1 MAGLVT
7 GIIGLGLT
15 AGSMGMSF
23 ADAGKQRKAEDRAN
37 REAAKAM
44 AAARKKLEVNYI
56 DALAI
61 QKEPYELQR
70 EAMLVAGA
78 QAVEAARESERGAA
92 AGVGRIQL
100 AQQKGQAG
108 IRTAMGQEMSALD
121 RAAAAEES
129 RLRDVGVQLDLGE
142 VAGAQ
147 MAASDASQAS
157 AAAKRQGFQSLASFG
172 AQAAAMAPLF
182 TQSAGVRA
190 SNKAYRVANREGRQK
205 YMEGAGKG
213 KGFLGTSINSG
224 YRGASA
230 ALGGRQ
236 AVLNQSTYA
245 QLINNN
251 PNFESQ
257 FNQAQ
262 GKQGIKFDKK
272 SFLANPQSFINRGS
286 VEQQA
291 LFNNGLTGDVL
302 LPIEDEDDEFVVEEE
317 NNVNPGVG
325 AFGSNYGVPSMGY
338 GFMQ

>member
-15 AGSMGMSF
+15 AASTGMSF

-147 MAASDASQAS
+147 MAAADASQAAT
-157 AAAKRQGFQSLASFG
+157 AAQTQGFQSLASFG
-172 AQAAAMAPLF
+172 SQVMQAAPLYAKG
-182 TQSAGVRA
+182 AGVRQ
-190 SNKAYRVANREGRQK
+190 NNRDMRADVKTARAEYNPALNNNESFSK
-205 YMEGAGKG
+205 FTGAGGKLATQQKFIADKIIPGVNIDVFSKKG
-213 KGFLGTSINSG
+213 KNEDGTIIG
-224 YRGASA
+224 YD
-230 ALGGRQ
+230 
-236 AVLNQSTYA
+236 
-245 QLINNN
+245 
-251 PNFESQ
+251 
-257 FNQAQ
+257 
-262 GKQGIKFDKK
+262 KFDEEQFRKDPQAY
-272 SFLANPQSFINRGS
+272 LAGANPAQASYLMNIYNPQNTGATSF
-286 VEQQA
+286 
-291 LFNNGLTGDVL
+291 FGL
-302 LPIEDEDDEFVVEEE
+302 
-317 NNVNPGVG
+317 N
-325 AFGSNYGVPSMGY
+325 
-338 GFMQ
+338 